1 MPSSHSHRLPQDAV
15 IHRMVTAVPTAKL
28 GQTVGEVRVAVE
40 KGMHSWET
48 IHYIYVLDDDGR
60 LQGLCSV
67 RELYGADTEQKI
79 EKILRTNNLCSALPE
94 AHSERVAYMALRCN
108 VKAVPILNESGV
120 FLGVVSADSIFHI
133 LHHRSHRHLMRRTG
147 MHPAHPEFASILTLP
162 VYRSVLYRLPWLM
175 IGLVGGALTAWLV
188 GSFEEVLEKHLLLA
202 AFIPLMVYMSDA
214 IRTQMESFIIRD
226 AAMDEHLPFLRYM
239 WRQGCVTVVMAAICS
254 LALGLGAWLWH
265 GVFGVTVVLAASLFL
280 AVCSSVCTGI
290 LVPYAFLR
298 SSWDPANASGPVG
311 TIIQDFLSIFI
322 YFTVASLL
330 L

>member
-1 MPSSHSHRLPQDAV
+1 
-15 IHRMVTAVPTAKL
+15 
-28 GQTVGEVRVAVE
+28 
-40 KGMHSWET
+40 MHSWET

-79 EKILRTNNLCSALPE
+79 EKILRTKNLCSALPE

-108 VKAVPILNESGV
+108 VKAVPILDANRV

-133 LHHRSHRHLMRRTG
+133 LHRRSHRHLLRRTG
-147 MHPAHPEFASILTLP
+147 MHSAHPEFASILTLP
-162 VYRSVLYRLPWLM
+162 IYRSVLFRLPWLM
-175 IGLVGGALTAWLV
+175 IGLGGGLVTAWLV
-188 GSFEEVLEKHLLLA
+188 GSFEAVLERHLLLA

-226 AAMDEHLPFLRYM
+226 AAMDEELPFLRYI
-239 WRQGCVTVVMAAICS
+239 WRQVCVTVLMAAVFAFS
-254 LALGLGAWLWH
+254 LGLGVWLWH
-265 GVFGVTVVLAASLFL
+265 GVFGVAAVLCLSLFL

-298 SSWDPANASGPVG
+298 SSWDPANASGPIG